1 MTRSQV
7 QVLNRPPEIIER
19 PARDVF
25 IFVIICHLL
34 AYNAVGLSG
43 ASPRPPILL
52 MPPSGVFLFTFH
64 PACVIMQASKGNSV
78 KMEDKNNM
86 SKLRPNS
93 CGGG

>member
-43 ASPRPPILL
+43 ASPRPPLDLIE
-52 MPPSGVFLFTFH
+52 H
-64 PACVIMQASKGNSV
+64 
-78 KMEDKNNM
+78 KNVDII
-86 SKLRPNS
+86 SQQW
-93 CGGG
+93 